1 MFSCISGIAWRYWA
15 IRLVTEPTSANLGRD
30 QLMHEFKNHL
40 SVIVGF
46 CDVLLRDLPEG
57 DLKRADVIA
66 IQRAALAA
74 VALLPEIPSRLPS
87 PDA

>member
-1 MFSCISGIAWRYWA
+1 MRPAMSSAPHSEPSRDE
-15 IRLVTEPTSANLGRD
+15 LV
-30 QLMHEFKNHL
+30 HEFKNHL

-46 CDVLLRDLPEG
+46 CDVLLHELAAD
-57 DLKRADVIA
+57 DAKRHDVIE

-74 VALLPEIPSRLPS
+74 VALLPRIPARAPS

>member
-1 MFSCISGIAWRYWA
+1 M
-15 IRLVTEPTSANLGRD
+15 TEPTSSDLGRD
-30 QLMHEFKNHL
+30 QLVHEFKNHL

-57 DLKRADVIA
+57 DLKRADVVA

-74 VALLPEIPSRLPS
+74 VALLPRIPRMPARLPS

>member
-1 MFSCISGIAWRYWA
+1 M
-15 IRLVTEPTSANLGRD
+15 TEPRSPGLGTD
-30 QLMHEFKNHL
+30 ALVHEFKNHL

-57 DLKRADVIA
+57 DLKRADVVE
-66 IQRAALAA
+66 IQRAALAV
-74 VALLPEIPSRLPS
+74 VALLPQIPRRVQS

>member
-1 MFSCISGIAWRYWA
+1 
-15 IRLVTEPTSANLGRD
+15 VTEPTAQDRGRD
-30 QLMHEFKNHL
+30 QLVHEFKNHL

-57 DLKRADVIA
+57 DIKRDDVVA

-74 VALLPEIPSRLPS
+74 VALLPRIPRRPPS

>member
-1 MFSCISGIAWRYWA
+1 M
-15 IRLVTEPTSANLGRD
+15 TEPLSSDLRRD
-30 QLMHEFKNHL
+30 TLVHEFKNHL

-46 CDVLLRDLPEG
+46 CDVLLHTLAED
-57 DLKRADVIA
+57 DLKRADVVE

-74 VALLPEIPSRLPS
+74 VALLPQIPRVPPP

>member
-1 MFSCISGIAWRYWA
+1 M
-15 IRLVTEPTSANLGRD
+15 TEPTSPDLGPE
-30 QLMHEFKNHL
+30 QLVHEFKNHL

-57 DLKRADVIA
+57 DLKRADVVE
-66 IQRAALAA
+66 IQRAALAVA
-74 VALLPEIPSRLPS
+74 ALLPQIPGRLPS

>member
-1 MFSCISGIAWRYWA
+1 MTKPHSPDLGPDA
-15 IRLVTEPTSANLGRD
+15 LV
-30 QLMHEFKNHL
+30 HEFKNHL

-57 DLKRADVIA
+57 DLKRADVVE
-66 IQRAALAA
+66 IQRAALA
-74 VALLPEIPSRLPS
+74 VVELLPQIPSRAPL

>member
-1 MFSCISGIAWRYWA
+1 M
-15 IRLVTEPTSANLGRD
+15 TEHPSPGLGPD
-30 QLMHEFKNHL
+30 QLVHEFKNHL

-57 DLKRADVIA
+57 DVKRADVVE
-66 IQRAALAA
+66 IQRAALAV
-74 VALLPEIPSRLPS
+74 VALLPQIPARPHS